1 MNNMS
6 DRLGLY
12 DLYVH

>member
-1 MNNMS
+1 MS